1 MFEFVRSHTRLFQF
15 ILVLLIFPAFV
26 FFGIEGYSTFNAANV
41 SVAKVAGRSI
51 TQAEWDAA
59 HRKQVEQLRAQSPNL
74 DLKLVD
80 TPAIKQQTLESLVRE
95 RVMLVA
101 ADKLHLTASDER
113 AARWLLDAP
122 QFESLRNPDGSLN
135 RALID
140 QRLAA
145 LGMSGAQFDQDLRLE
160 LARRQ
165 VETGIGGSALAPVG
179 VTEAALN
186 ALLQQREVRVARFE
200 TKNFVDKVKP
210 TDADVE
216 AYYNAPKRTGEF
228 DTPERA
234 SIEYLVLDLEAIKA
248 GISVSDEDLRKYY
261 TENASRY
268 TTPEERRAS
277 HIVVKLAPG
286 ASAAERD
293 KAKAKAEGL
302 LAEARKDPS
311 RFADLAR
318 KNSDDPSAAQGGD
331 IGVFF
336 ARGAIDKAVEDVAF
350 SLKVGEVGGVA
361 QSESGFHVIQLTA
374 VRGGEK
380 KPFEAA
386 KDEIANEIKQQLAQR
401 QFAEAAETFS
411 NLVYEQSDSLKP
423 AADKL
428 KLSIRSAKAVTR
440 TPAQDATGP
449 LANAKFL
456 SALFAAEVLR
466 DKRNTETVDLGGNQ
480 LAAGRIVEYAPAR
493 KLPLAEVKDLVRQ
506 RVIADQA
513 AALARKEGEA
523 KLAAWRGG
531 AEPEGLEP
539 AMPVSRG
546 LTQTLPPELIDAVM
560 KAPASP
566 LPGWT
571 GVDFGVQGYA
581 VVRIDKLLP
590 RDQALGDLP
599 RLQSQYAQVWGAAEA
614 EAYYAALKERYK
626 VQITGVAKE
635 SDTSG
640 GDPSR

>member
-26 FFGIEGYSTFNAANV
+26 FFGIEGYSSFNAANV

-59 HRKQVEQLRAQSPNL
+59 HRKQVEQLRAQSPN
-74 DLKLVD
+74 VD
-80 TPAIKQQTLESLVRE
+80 PKTFDSAAMKQQSLESLVRE
-95 RVMLVA
+95 RVLLVA

-122 QFESLRNPDGSLN
+122 QFASLRNPDGSLN
-135 RALID
+135 RPLID

-165 VETGIGGSALAPVG
+165 VESGIGGSALAPAG
-179 VTEAALN
+179 VTEAALD
-186 ALLQQREVRVARFE
+186 ALFQRREVRVVRFE
-200 TKNFVDKVKP
+200 TKNFTDKVKP
-210 TDADVE
+210 TDAEVE
-216 AYYNAPKRTGEF
+216 AYYNAPRRIGEF

-234 SIEYLVLDLEAIKA
+234 SIEYIVLDLEAIKA
-248 GISVSDEDLRKYY
+248 TITVSDEDLRKYY
-261 TENASRY
+261 AENASRY

-286 ASAAERD
+286 APAAERD

-311 RFADLAR
+311 RFAELAK

-350 SLKVGEVGGVA
+350 SLKVGEIGGVA

-380 KPFEAA
+380 KSFEAA
-386 KDEIANEIKQQLAQR
+386 KDEIAAEIKQQLAQR
-401 QFAEAAETFS
+401 QFAEAAESFS
-411 NLVYEQSDSLKP
+411 NLVYEQSDTLKP

-428 KLSIRSAKAVTR
+428 KLAIRSAKAVTR
-440 TPAQDATGP
+440 TAAQDATGP

-456 SALFAAEVLR
+456 GALFAPEVLR
-466 DKRNTETVDLGGNQ
+466 DKRNTEAVDLGGNQ
-480 LAAGRIVEYAPAR
+480 LTAGRIVEYAPAR
-493 KLPLAEVKDLVRQ
+493 KLPLEEVKELVRQ
-506 RVIADQA
+506 RVVVEQA

-523 KLAAWRGG
+523 RLAAWRGG
-531 AEPEGLEP
+531 AAPEGLEP
-539 AMPVSRG
+539 AMPVSRA
-546 LTQTLPPELIDAVM
+546 LSQTLPPELIEGVM
-560 KAPASP
+560 KAPATT
-566 LPGWT
+566 LPAWT
-571 GVDFGVQGYA
+571 GVDFGTQGFA
-581 VVRIDKLLP
+581 VVRIEKLLP
-590 RDQALGDLP
+590 RDPAIGDLR

-626 VQITGVAKE
+626 VQITGVAKDADAAGTG
-635 SDTSG
+635 S
-640 GDPSR
+640 SR